1 MIITIILFIAVLG
14 FLVTMHELGHFTVA
28 KLAKVRVLEFGIGL
42 PPRVFG
48 FTRGGTLYSI
58 NLLPI
63 GGFVRMLGEEDPS
76 APDSFAA
83 KSAWRRLAILAAG
96 PAMNAVLPVILLA
109 GVFMLPQSVP
119 SHDVAVTG
127 VAPDSPAAQAGVL
140 PGDVVRTADGRRVRT
155 SADLITAI
163 NVRLG
168 ADTRWIVE
176 RDGRLVELHIAE
188 ARVAPPP
195 GQGAVGVSLADARL
209 TVEGVSPGSPAARSG
224 LRAGDLILGAGGRR
238 VLSEDELRA
247 ALAAPADE
255 PQGAP
260 AGSADEPQDASAGS
274 ADGPQGAPAPSPSSA
289 TATVTAL
296 RGGEIVTLELPDGA
310 GSLDGLSV
318 TAKPDERQALGPVAA
333 LGAGLGRIADILL
346 LLRNE
351 ASRWIA
357 GTASI
362 EVAGPIGIAQ
372 ITGDVARIGVNPLI
386 TWTALLSLNLAVV
399 NLLPIPALDGG
410 RIVFVLVEMA
420 RGGRRLAPQKERFVH
435 AVGFALLIGLIVA
448 VSVNDIRR
456 LLSGWSI

>member
-1 MIITIILFIAVLG
+1 MIVTILLFIAVLG

-48 FTRGGTLYSI
+48 FTRGGTLYSL

-83 KSAWRRLAILAAG
+83 KPAWQRLAILAAG
-96 PAMNAVLPVILLA
+96 PAMNAILPVILLA

-119 SHDVAVTG
+119 VTDVAVTS

-140 PGDVVRTADGRRVRT
+140 SGDLVRSADGRRVRT
-155 SADLITAI
+155 SADLVTAI

-195 GQGAVGVSLADARL
+195 GQGAVGVSLADSSL
-209 TVEGVSPGSPAARSG
+209 SVEGVSPGSPAARSG
-224 LRAGDLILGAGGRR
+224 LQSGDLILGAGGRR
-238 VLSEDELRA
+238 VLSEEDLRA
-247 ALAAPADE
+247 ALADPAE
-255 PQGAP
+255 
-260 AGSADEPQDASAGS
+260 EPQDEPAT
-274 ADGPQGAPAPSPSSA
+274 APATA
-289 TATVTAL
+289 TAATGTVTAL
-296 RGGEIVTLELPDGA
+296 RGGEVVTLEPPTGVGA
-310 GSLDGLSV
+310 LDGLTL
-318 TAKPDERQALGPVAA
+318 TAKPEERQTLGPIAA

-410 RIVFVLVEMA
+410 RIAFVLVEMA

-448 VSVNDIRR
+448 ISVNDVRR

>member
-1 MIITIILFIAVLG
+1 MIVTILLFIAVLG

-28 KLAKVRVLEFGIGL
+28 KLAKVRVLEFGVGL

-83 KSAWRRLAILAAG
+83 KPAWQRLAILAAG
-96 PAMNAVLPVILLA
+96 PAMNAILPVILLA

-119 SHDVAVTG
+119 VTDVAVTS
-127 VAPDSPAAQAGVL
+127 VAPGSPAAQAGVL
-140 PGDVVRTADGRRVRT
+140 SGDLVQSADGRRVRT
-155 SADLITAI
+155 SADLVTAI

-168 ADTRWIVE
+168 ADTRWIVS

-195 GQGAVGVSLADARL
+195 GQGAVGVSLADSSLSVA
-209 TVEGVSPGSPAARSG
+209 GVSPGSPAARSG
-224 LRAGDLILGAGGRR
+224 LQAGDLILGAGGRR
-238 VLSEDELRA
+238 VLSEEDLRA
-247 ALAAPADE
+247 ALADPAE
-255 PQGAP
+255 
-260 AGSADEPQDASAGS
+260 EPQDAL
-274 ADGPQGAPAPSPSSA
+274 APD
-289 TATVTAL
+289 TTTGTVTAL
-296 RGGEIVTLELPDGA
+296 RGGEVVTLEPPPGA
-310 GSLDGLSV
+310 GALDGLTL
-318 TAKPDERQALGPVAA
+318 TAKPDERQALGPIAA

-410 RIVFVLVEMA
+410 RIAFVLVEMA

-448 VSVNDIRR
+448 VSVNDVRR

>member
-1 MIITIILFIAVLG
+1 MIVTILLFIAVLG

-48 FTRGGTLYSI
+48 FTRGGTLYSL

-83 KSAWRRLAILAAG
+83 KPAWRRLAILAAG
-96 PAMNAVLPVILLA
+96 PAMNAILPVILLA

-119 SHDVAVTG
+119 VTDVAVTS

-140 PGDVVRTADGRRVRT
+140 SGDLVRSADGRRVRT
-155 SADLITAI
+155 SADLVTAI

-195 GQGAVGVSLADARL
+195 GQGAVGVSLADSSMSV
-209 TVEGVSPGSPAARSG
+209 TGVSPGSPAARSG
-224 LRAGDLILGAGGRR
+224 LQSGDLILGAGGRR
-238 VLSEDELRA
+238 VLSEEDLRA
-247 ALAAPADE
+247 ALADPAE
-255 PQGAP
+255 
-260 AGSADEPQDASAGS
+260 EPQDEPAT
-274 ADGPQGAPAPSPSSA
+274 APATA
-289 TATVTAL
+289 TAATGTVTAL
-296 RGGEIVTLELPDGA
+296 RGGEVVTLEPPTGA
-310 GSLDGLSV
+310 GALDGL
-318 TAKPDERQALGPVAA
+318 TLAAKPEERQALGPIAA

-410 RIVFVLVEMA
+410 RIAFVLVEMA

-448 VSVNDIRR
+448 VSVNDVRR

>member
-1 MIITIILFIAVLG
+1 MIVTILLFIAVLG

-83 KSAWRRLAILAAG
+83 KPAWQRLAILAAG
-96 PAMNAVLPVILLA
+96 PAMNAILPVILLA

-119 SHDVAVTG
+119 VTDVAVTS
-127 VAPDSPAAQAGVL
+127 VAPGSPAAQAGVL
-140 PGDVVRTADGRRVRT
+140 SGDLVRSADGRRVRT
-155 SADLITAI
+155 SADLVTAI

-195 GQGAVGVSLADARL
+195 GQGAVGVSLADASL
-209 TVEGVSPGSPAARSG
+209 SVAGVSPGSPAARSG
-224 LRAGDLILGAGGRR
+224 LQAGDLILGAGGRR
-238 VLSEDELRA
+238 VLSEEDLRA
-247 ALAAPADE
+247 ALADPAEE

-260 AGSADEPQDASAGS
+260 AT
-274 ADGPQGAPAPSPSSA
+274 APA
-289 TATVTAL
+289 TTTGTVTAL
-296 RGGEIVTLELPDGA
+296 RGGEVVTLEPPPGA
-310 GSLDGLSV
+310 DALNGLTL
-318 TAKPDERQALGPVAA
+318 TAKPEERQALGPIAA

-410 RIVFVLVEMA
+410 RIAFVLVEMA

-448 VSVNDIRR
+448 VSVNDVRR

>member
-1 MIITIILFIAVLG
+1 MIITILLFIAVLG

-63 GGFVRMLGEEDPS
+63 GGFVRMLGEEDPT

-119 SHDVAVTG
+119 AHDVAVTG

-176 RDGRLVELHIAE
+176 RNGRLVELHIAE

-209 TVEGVSPGSPAARSG
+209 TVEGIDPGSPAARSG

-238 VLSEDELRA
+238 VLSEEDLRA
-247 ALAAPADE
+247 ALAGSADE

-260 AGSADEPQDASAGS
+260 A
-274 ADGPQGAPAPSPSSA
+274 PSLSSS

-296 RGGEIVTLELPDGA
+296 RGGEIVALELPDSA
-310 GSLDGLSV
+310 RALDGLSV
-318 TAKPDERQALGPVAA
+318 TAKPDERQSLGPIAA

-357 GTASI
+357 GSASI
-362 EVAGPIGIAQ
+362 EIAGPIGIAQ

-435 AVGFALLIGLIVA
+435 AVGFALLIGLIIA
-448 VSVNDIRR
+448 VSVNDVRR

>member
-1 MIITIILFIAVLG
+1 MIVTILLFVAVLG
-14 FLVTMHELGHFTVA
+14 FLVVMHELGHFTVA
-28 KLAKVRVLEFGIGL
+28 KLAKVRVLEFGVGL

-48 FTRGGTLYSI
+48 FTRGGTLYSL

-83 KSAWRRLAILAAG
+83 KPAWQRLAILAAG
-96 PAMNAVLPVILLA
+96 PAMNAVLPVVLLTA
-109 GVFMLPQSVP
+109 VFMLPQSVP
-119 SHDVAVTG
+119 VTDVAVTG
-127 VAPDSPAAQAGVL
+127 VAPDSPAAQGGVL

-155 SADLITAI
+155 SGDLVTAI

-176 RDGRLVELHIAE
+176 RGGRLVELHIAE

-209 TVEGVSPGSPAARSG
+209 SVEGVSSGSPAARSG
-224 LRAGDLILGAGGRR
+224 LQAGDFILGVGGQRI
-238 VLSEDELRA
+238 LSEENLRD
-247 ALAAPADE
+247 ALAAASD
-255 PQGAP
+255 A
-260 AGSADEPQDASAGS
+260 PQDA
-274 ADGPQGAPAPSPSSA
+274 P
-289 TATVTAL
+289 ATVTAL
-296 RGGEIVTLELPDGA
+296 RGGEVVTLELPPDAGA
-310 GSLDGLSV
+310 LDGLSV
-318 TAKPDERQALGPVAA
+318 ESKPEERQSLGPIAA
-333 LGAGLGRIADILL
+333 LGAGLGRIGDILL
-346 LLRNE
+346 LVRNE
-351 ASRWIA
+351 TSRWIA
-357 GTASI
+357 GAASI

-372 ITGDVARIGVNPLI
+372 ITGDVARIGINPLI

-410 RIVFVLVEMA
+410 RIAFVLVELA
-420 RGGRRLAPQKERFVH
+420 RGGRRLAPSKERFVH

>member
-14 FLVTMHELGHFTVA
+14 FLVTMHELCHFTVA

-63 GGFVRMLGEEDPS
+63 GGFVRMLGEEDPT

-119 SHDVAVTG
+119 VHDVAVTG

-176 RDGRLVELHIAE
+176 RGGRLVELHIAE

-209 TVEGVSPGSPAARSG
+209 TVEGIDPGSPAARSG

-238 VLSEDELRA
+238 VLSEDDLRA
-247 ALAAPADE
+247 SLAAPVDEPQGAPAAPADE
-255 PQGAP
+255 PQ
-260 AGSADEPQDASAGS
+260 D
-274 ADGPQGAPAPSPSSA
+274 APAPSPSSA

-296 RGGEIVTLELPDGA
+296 RGGEIVTLELPDGVGA
-310 GSLDGLSV
+310 LDGLSV
-318 TAKPDERQALGPVAA
+318 TAKPDERQALGPIAA

-410 RIVFVLVEMA
+410 RIAFVLVEMA

-448 VSVNDIRR
+448 VSVNDVRR

>member
-1 MIITIILFIAVLG
+1 MIVTILLFIAVLG

-83 KSAWRRLAILAAG
+83 KPAWQRLAILAAG
-96 PAMNAVLPVILLA
+96 PAMNAILPVILLA

-119 SHDVAVTG
+119 VTDVAVTS

-140 PGDVVRTADGRRVRT
+140 SGDLVRSADGRRVRT
-155 SADLITAI
+155 SADLVTAI

-176 RDGRLVELHIAE
+176 RDGRLVELHIGE

-195 GQGAVGVSLADARL
+195 GQGAVGVSLADSSLSVA
-209 TVEGVSPGSPAARSG
+209 GVSPGSPAARSG
-224 LRAGDLILGAGGRR
+224 LQAGDLILGAGGRR
-238 VLSEDELRA
+238 VLSEEDLRA
-247 ALAAPADE
+247 ALADPAEE

-260 AGSADEPQDASAGS
+260 ASTPPTTTTAT
-274 ADGPQGAPAPSPSSA
+274 

-296 RGGEIVTLELPDGA
+296 RGGEVVTLAPPHGA
-310 GSLDGLSV
+310 AALDGLTL
-318 TAKPDERQALGPVAA
+318 TAKPEERQALGPIAA

-410 RIVFVLVEMA
+410 RIAFVLVEMA

-448 VSVNDIRR
+448 VSVNDVRR

>member
-1 MIITIILFIAVLG
+1 MIITILLFIAVLG

-83 KSAWRRLAILAAG
+83 KPAWQRLAILAAG

-119 SHDVAVTG
+119 VTDVAVTS
-127 VAPDSPAAQAGVL
+127 VAPGSPAAQAGVL
-140 PGDVVRTADGRRVRT
+140 SGDLVRSADGRRVRT
-155 SADLITAI
+155 SADLVTAI

-195 GQGAVGVSLADARL
+195 GQGAVGVSLADSSL
-209 TVEGVSPGSPAARSG
+209 SVTGVSPGSPAARSG
-224 LRAGDLILGAGGRR
+224 LQAGDLILGAGGRR
-238 VLSEDELRA
+238 VLSEEDLRA
-247 ALAAPADE
+247 ALADPAE
-255 PQGAP
+255 
-260 AGSADEPQDASAGS
+260 EPQDE
-274 ADGPQGAPAPSPSSA
+274 PA
-289 TATVTAL
+289 TAPTTAATGTTGTVTAL
-296 RGGEIVTLELPDGA
+296 RGGEVVELEPPDGA
-310 GSLDGLSV
+310 GALDGLTL
-318 TAKPDERQALGPVAA
+318 TAKPDERQALGPIAA

-410 RIVFVLVEMA
+410 RIAFVLVEMA

-448 VSVNDIRR
+448 VSVNDVRR

>member
-1 MIITIILFIAVLG
+1 MIVTILLFIAVLG

-42 PPRVFG
+42 PPRIFG
-48 FTRGGTLYSI
+48 FTRGGTLYSL

-83 KSAWRRLAILAAG
+83 KPAWQRLAILAAG
-96 PAMNAVLPVILLA
+96 PAMNAILPVILLA

-119 SHDVAVTG
+119 VTDVAVTS
-127 VAPDSPAAQAGVL
+127 VAPGSPAAQAGVL
-140 PGDVVRTADGRRVRT
+140 PGDLARSADGRRVRT
-155 SADLITAI
+155 SADLVTAI

-195 GQGAVGVSLADARL
+195 GQGAVGVSLADSSLSVAD
-209 TVEGVSPGSPAARSG
+209 VSPGSPAARSG
-224 LRAGDLILGAGGRR
+224 LQAGDLILGAGGRR
-238 VLSEDELRA
+238 VLSEEDLRA
-247 ALAAPADE
+247 ALADPDE
-255 PQGAP
+255 EAQGAL
-260 AGSADEPQDASAGS
+260 ALDTTTGT
-274 ADGPQGAPAPSPSSA
+274 A
-289 TATVTAL
+289 TTGTVTAL
-296 RGGEIVTLELPDGA
+296 RGGEVVTLEPPPGA
-310 GSLDGLSV
+310 GSLDGLTL
-318 TAKPDERQALGPVAA
+318 TAKPEERQALGPIVA

-410 RIVFVLVEMA
+410 RIAFVLVEMA

-448 VSVNDIRR
+448 ISVNDVRR

>member
-1 MIITIILFIAVLG
+1 MIVTILLFIAVLG

-48 FTRGGTLYSI
+48 FTRGGTLYSL

-83 KSAWRRLAILAAG
+83 KPAWQRLAILAAG
-96 PAMNAVLPVILLA
+96 PAMNAILPVVLLA

-119 SHDVAVTG
+119 VTDVAVTSI
-127 VAPDSPAAQAGVL
+127 APDSPAAQAGVL
-140 PGDVVRTADGRRVRT
+140 SGDLVRSADGRRVRT
-155 SADLITAI
+155 SADLVTAI

-195 GQGAVGVSLADARL
+195 GQGAVGVSLADSSL
-209 TVEGVSPGSPAARSG
+209 SVEGVSPGSPAARSG
-224 LRAGDLILGAGGRR
+224 LQAGDLILGAGGRR
-238 VLSEDELRA
+238 VLSEEDLRA
-247 ALAAPADE
+247 ALAAPAEE

-260 AGSADEPQDASAGS
+260 ATAAT
-274 ADGPQGAPAPSPSSA
+274 GA
-289 TATVTAL
+289 TGTVTAL
-296 RGGEIVTLELPDGA
+296 RGGEVVTLEPPPGA
-310 GSLDGLSV
+310 AALDGLTL
-318 TAKPDERQALGPVAA
+318 TAKPDERQALGPIAA

-351 ASRWIA
+351 ASRWIE

-410 RIVFVLVEMA
+410 RIAFVLVEMA

-448 VSVNDIRR
+448 VSVNDVRR